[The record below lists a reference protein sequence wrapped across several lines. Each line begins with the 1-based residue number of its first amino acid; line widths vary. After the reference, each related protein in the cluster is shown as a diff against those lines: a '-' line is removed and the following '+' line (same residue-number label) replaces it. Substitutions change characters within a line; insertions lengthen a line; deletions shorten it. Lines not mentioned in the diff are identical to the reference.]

1 MMLVIKKK
9 LKVQSMFFVLNF
21 FSYRD

>member
-1 MMLVIKKK
+1 MLVIKKK